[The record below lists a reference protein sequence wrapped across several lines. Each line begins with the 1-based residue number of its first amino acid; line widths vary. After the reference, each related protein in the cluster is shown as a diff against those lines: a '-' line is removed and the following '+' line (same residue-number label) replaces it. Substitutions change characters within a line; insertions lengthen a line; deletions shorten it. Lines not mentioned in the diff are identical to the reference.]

1 MKRMSHKYWVSCRG
15 QLYSPIYAPSKRE
28 ALRLFRKDAGWL
40 RLPTGTECGLV

>member
-15 QLYSPIYAPSKRE
+15 EMYFPIYAPSKRE

-40 RLPTGTECGLV
+40 RLPTGTECGLI